1 MSGTL
6 QARLAKLEI
15 EQARRTPA
23 LQRTHLLS
31 ASPDEE
37 YAKIAAL
44 VDAGT
49 ATAGD
54 LFIVLVPVQPTM
66 TGLENI

>member
-1 MSGTL
+1 MSATL
-6 QARLAKLEI
+6 KARLAKLET

-31 ASPDEE
+31 ASSDEE
-37 YAKIAAL
+37 DAKIAAL

-49 ATAGD
+49 ATAD
-54 LFIVLVPVQPTM
+54 DFFIVLVPVQPTLA
-66 TGLENI
+66 GLGII

>member
-6 QARLAKLEI
+6 KARLARLET

-23 LQRTHLLS
+23 FQRTHLLS

-37 YAKIAAL
+37 AAKIAAL

-49 ATAGD
+49 AKAD
-54 LFIVLVPVQPTM
+54 DFFIVLVPVQPTK
-66 TGLENI
+66 TGLGNL

>member
-6 QARLAKLEI
+6 KARLAKLEI

-23 LQRTHLLS
+23 LQRMHLLS

-37 YAKIAAL
+37 DAKIAAL
-44 VDAGT
+44 VEAGT
-49 ATAGD
+49 ATKD
-54 LFIVLVPVQPTM
+54 DFFIVLVPVQPTM
-66 TGLENI
+66 AGLGII